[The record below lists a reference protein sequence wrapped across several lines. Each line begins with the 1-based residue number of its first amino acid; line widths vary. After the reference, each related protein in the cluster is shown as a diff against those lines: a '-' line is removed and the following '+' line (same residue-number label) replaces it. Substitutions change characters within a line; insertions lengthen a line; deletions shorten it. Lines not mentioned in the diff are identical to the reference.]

1 MIKIFTLNTGDDIIA
16 EMLDEDEENII
27 LKNPLTI
34 KYSVSMKGGIFV
46 QLRYYGLFTHDDI
59 FAFKKNSIIST
70 SHPKQNMTEYY
81 MLSVETA
88 KEEFVPEVDSMIDQH
103 IMMIKNYQMD
113 KQLNEKTDAA
123 FNDFLQKV
131 TIKTLQ

>member
-27 LKNPLTI
+27 LKDPLTI
-34 KYSVSMKGGIFV
+34 KYAVSMKGGIYV
-46 QLRYYGLFTHDDI
+46 QLKYYGLFTADDI
-59 FAFKKNSIIST
+59 FAFKKNSVISI
-70 SHPKQNMTEYY
+70 SHPKENMSEYY
-81 MLSVETA
+81 ALSVQTA
-88 KEEFVPEVDSMIDQH
+88 KEEFIPEVDSLIDQH
-103 IMMIKNYQMD
+103 VMMIKNYQMD
-113 KQLNEKTDAA
+113 KQLNERTDAA

>member
-1 MIKIFTLNTGDDIIA
+1 
-16 EMLDEDEENII
+16 
-27 LKNPLTI
+27 
-34 KYSVSMKGGIFV
+34 
-46 QLRYYGLFTHDDI
+46 
-59 FAFKKNSIIST
+59 
-70 SHPKQNMTEYY
+70 

>member
-16 EMLDEDEENII
+16 EMLDEDEDHII

-34 KYSVSMKGGIFV
+34 KYAMSVKGGLYV
-46 QLRYYGLFTHDDI
+46 QLKYYGMFTDDDI
-59 FAFKKNSIIST
+59 FSFKKSAIIST
-70 SHPKQNMTEYY
+70 SHPKQNMMEYY
-81 MLSVETA
+81 LLSVETA
-88 KEEFVPEVDSMIDQH
+88 KEEFIPEVDAMVDQH
-103 IMMIKNYQMD
+103 VMMIKNYQMD
-113 KQLNEKTDAA
+113 KQMHEKTDAA

>member
-16 EMLDEDEENII
+16 EMLDEDEENVI

-70 SHPKQNMTEYY
+70 SHPKPNMTEYY